1 MKRERKE
8 KKRMAYTAKE
18 CAYIAVFVAL
28 VISAQLA
35 LSMLAGVEVV
45 TVLFIAYA
53 FTFGVVKGM
62 FSATVFSLV
71 RQLLFGVDLKVLVLY
86 LIYYNFLTAVFGI
99 LGKNIKEPK
108 EKMPLLILIAC
119 VCTVCFTMLD
129 NLLTPLWYGYTKKTA
144 WLYFK
149 YSLPVVFPQ
158 TVCTGIT
165 TALLFLPLR
174 KVFLTVK

>member
-8 KKRMAYTAKE
+8 NKWTAYTAKE

-28 VISAQLA
+28 VISAQLV
-35 LSMLAGVEVV
+35 LSAIPGIEVV

-86 LIYYNFLTAVFGI
+86 LIYYNFLTALFGI
-99 LGKNIKEPK
+99 L
-108 EKMPLLILIAC
+108 
-119 VCTVCFTMLD
+119 
-129 NLLTPLWYGYTKKTA
+129 
-144 WLYFK
+144 
-149 YSLPVVFPQ
+149 
-158 TVCTGIT
+158 
-165 TALLFLPLR
+165 
-174 KVFLTVK
+174 

>member
-1 MKRERKE
+1 MKRERRE
-8 KKRMAYTAKE
+8 KRRMAYTAKE

-86 LIYYNFLTAVFGI
+86 LIYYNFLTAVFGM

-108 EKMPLLILIAC
+108 EKMPLFILIALPC
-119 VCTVCFTMLD
+119 WTTCLPPFGTDTRKRRRGCISNIRYPWYFRKRYARGLRPHYYFYRLEKCF
-129 NLLTPLWYGYTKKTA
+129 
-144 WLYFK
+144 
-149 YSLPVVFPQ
+149 
-158 TVCTGIT
+158 
-165 TALLFLPLR
+165 
-174 KVFLTVK
+174 